1 MVCTKLDAMNYALE
15 VLQEKYKDMEDK
27 GATWRDRDL
36 GDCRETIKIIARQA
50 EMLNKEATT
59 RKHERDEKW
68 RRFFSAIK
76 PYCEEWHTAFDLYTL
91 VKDEIGDS
99 ISFSSFY
106 SRLGQCRWCITSEK
120 KGKQERVYKFILNRY
135 KNEYGEI

>member
-1 MVCTKLDAMNYALE
+1 MINTKLDAMNYALE
-15 VLQEKYKDMEDK
+15 LLQEKFKNIDNKTHY
-27 GATWRDRDL
+27 RDFD
-36 GDCRETIKIIARQA
+36 DCRNAIRIIARQA
-50 EMLNKEATT
+50 EALDKEATT
-59 RKHERDEKW
+59 RKYERDEKW
-68 RRFFSAIK
+68 RRLFSAIK

-106 SRLGQCRWCITSEK
+106 SRLGQCWCIASEK
-120 KGKQERVYKFILNRY
+120 KGKRERVYKFMPDRY

>member
-1 MVCTKLDAMNYALE
+1 MVCTKLDAMNYVLE
-15 VLQEKYKDMEDK
+15 VLKKKYNDMKDN
-27 GATWRDRDL
+27 GATWRDHDFS
-36 GDCRETIKIIARQA
+36 DCREAIQIIARYA
-50 EMLNKEATT
+50 EALDKEATT

-68 RRFFSAIK
+68 RRLFSAIK

-91 VKDEIGDS
+91 VKNEIGDS

-106 SRLGQCRWCITSEK
+106 SRLGQCRCIASEK
-120 KGKQERVYKFILNRY
+120 KGKRERVYKFMPDRY